1 MLSTQSDLPAVVDG
15 EATLQARA
23 GAEETDLKKVD
34 AATERQHSNRSDLF
48 EPPSFMTLVEPNGG
62 GIQNSATTE
71 IQTARNREQPNPASL
86 QAGWFP
92 SYTHVANDSPGR
104 KKNEAIIAK
113 VANWSAGKSHTALK
127 NLLDDAALEN
137 KQKSATRMD
146 NLASMIQKD
155 ENPTKNGNIEKKSTQ
170 LHGRNRLPHT
180 WETGRLQMSGTL
192 LQDIHQTSGEK
203 GEKGGH
209 IGLNLY
215 AVLQCISRVDC

>member
-113 VANWSAGKSHTALK
+113 VANWSAGKPHTALK

-155 ENPTKNGNIEKKSTQ
+155 ENPTNIEKKVDSVTRPKSPTSH
-170 LHGRNRLPHT
+170 LGNREIANEWNSPARYPSDIRRERRKGRPYWAQFVCCSSVH
-180 WETGRLQMSGTL
+180 
-192 LQDIHQTSGEK
+192 
-203 GEKGGH
+203 
-209 IGLNLY
+209 
-215 AVLQCISRVDC
+215 

>member
-1 MLSTQSDLPAVVDG
+1 MLSTQSDLPTVVDG
-15 EATLQARA
+15 EVTMQAR
-23 GAEETDLKKVD
+23 GETEGTNSKKPD

-62 GIQNSATTE
+62 GIQNSAASE
-71 IQTARNREQPNPASL
+71 IQTARNQQQPNSASL

-113 VANWSAGKSHTALK
+113 VTNWSTGKPHTALK

-137 KQKSATRMD
+137 KQKSPTRKE

-155 ENPTKNGNIEKKSTQ
+155 EKSMKNGSVDKTVDSLTRPKSPTSQ
-170 LHGRNRLPHT
+170 LGNKEIPNEWNSPARYP
-180 WETGRLQMSGTL
+180 S
-192 LQDIHQTSGEK
+192 DIRRERRK
-203 GEKGGH
+203 GKPYWAQFVCCSSVH
-209 IGLNLY
+209 
-215 AVLQCISRVDC
+215 